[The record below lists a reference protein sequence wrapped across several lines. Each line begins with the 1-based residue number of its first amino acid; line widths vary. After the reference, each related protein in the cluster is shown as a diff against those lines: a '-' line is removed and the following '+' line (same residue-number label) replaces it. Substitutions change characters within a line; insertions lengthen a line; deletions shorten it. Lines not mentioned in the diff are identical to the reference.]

1 MTTPPTPFSPPRLI
15 TQQLFSR
22 RGIGYLYDHRN
33 ELDPGQVSII
43 NSLWNNRKKG
53 TLECQQT
60 ITYKLALTK
69 AGKLGWGRYYGSKGG
84 LETVEKECRG
94 TLCGDYYYDLDIV
107 NCHFVL
113 LAQFAKNL
121 FTRDLPEVERYIDNR
136 EEFLRIAGGDRET
149 AKNEIIKILY
159 GGTTKNEFLL
169 PLSRETRNFSKQ
181 LSGMPQY
188 AELFNAV
195 KHEDNVYGTFLSY
208 VLQTEERKCMLAMK
222 GSLERQNWS
231 VDVLCYDGLMIRKRD
246 TDLNAAMRKTEQ
258 DVEAETGYRVGIVNK
273 EMSSFEIPVL
283 MDEVVKGVTRAA
295 YETMKAE
302 FEMNNF
308 YYIPTNEF
316 VEVRGREMLR
326 MKMDHAREH
335 YGATFRFTHSD
346 KFEDYTTFF
355 DVWRQD
361 PKKRVIRS
369 LDMKPSDDPS
379 VFVLAPSFAW
389 MEEAEGGAGAVEKF
403 QELIRLFGNEAQQD
417 YITKWL
423 AQLIQKPFEPV
434 GTSIVVTGPKGSGKD
449 TPFDFFLQYVFGEM
463 YSRNYTCGG
472 SQFFDKHDEG
482 RMNRFFCKVEEA
494 NPEIFRK
501 NADKFKSIITA
512 NTETFNGKNQKPV
525 VAANYN
531 RFLLTCNSGCPV
543 EMTDGERR
551 FVILQCSRE
560 RKGDSAY
567 WTEVRRVLFNK
578 AAGVAVGKWLSEMDL
593 GDFDFRKIPE
603 NEYQNAII
611 DSIKSCEELFL
622 EQWDGV
628 GLSACDFFNKYRD
641 YCVEQ
646 NLPYAQNVKSLGFR
660 LLPFIRDGKL
670 KKVRKNSGF
679 VYVV

>member
-1 MTTPPTPFSPPRLI
+1 LGALLWIQGR
-15 TQQLFSR
+15 
-22 RGIGYLYDHRN
+22 IGDG
-33 ELDPGQVSII
+33 E
-43 NSLWNNRKKG
+43 
-53 TLECQQT
+53 
-60 ITYKLALTK
+60 
-69 AGKLGWGRYYGSKGG
+69 
-84 LETVEKECRG
+84 
-94 TLCGDYYYDLDIV
+94 YYYDLDIV

-113 LAQFAKNL
+113 LAQFAKKL
-121 FTRDLPEVERYIDNR
+121 FNKDMPEVERYIDNR

-149 AKNEIIKILY
+149 AKSEIIKILY
-159 GGTTKNEFLL
+159 GGSTKNEFLL
-169 PLSRETRNFSKQ
+169 PLSKETRTFSKQ

-208 VLQTEERKCMLAMK
+208 VLQTEERKCMLSMK

-246 TDLNAAMRKTEQ
+246 SDLNAAMRKTEQ
-258 DVEAETGYRVGIVNK
+258 DVEAETGYKVSIVNK

-308 YYIPTNEF
+308 YYMPTNEF

-326 MKMDHAREH
+326 MKIDHARE
-335 YGATFRFTHSD
+335 YYSSVWRFVHSD
-346 KFEDYTTFF
+346 KFEDYTSFF

-361 PKKRVIRS
+361 ATRRIIRS
-369 LDMKPSDDPS
+369 FDMKPNDDPS

-389 MEEAEGGAGAVEKF
+389 MEEAEGGVGAVEKF
-403 QELIRLFGNEAQQD
+403 QELIRLFGNEEQQN

-434 GTSIVVTGPKGSGKD
+434 GTSIVVTGPKGTGKD
-449 TPFDFFLQYVFGEM
+449 TPFDFFLQYVFGES

-512 NTETFNGKNQKPV
+512 NTEMFNGKNQKPI

-567 WTEVRRVLFNK
+567 WTEVRKVLFNK
-578 AAGVAVGKWLSEMDL
+578 GAGVAVGKWLSEMDL

-603 NEYQNAII
+603 NEYQNAIV

-628 GLSACDFFNKYRD
+628 GLSACDFFNTYKD
-641 YCVEQ
+641 FCVGQ
-646 NLPYAQNVKSLGFR
+646 NLPYAQNVKSLGIR

-670 KKVRKNSGF
+670 RKVRTNSGF
-679 VYVV
+679 VYAV

>member
-1 MTTPPTPFSPPRLI
+1 MTTPPSSFFPPRLI

-60 ITYKLALTK
+60 ITYKLATTK
-69 AGKLGWGRYYGSKGG
+69 AGKLGWGRYYSCKGG
-84 LETVEKECRG
+84 LETIEKECRG
-94 TLCGDYYYDLDIV
+94 TLCNDYYYDLDIV

-113 LAQFAKNL
+113 LAQFAKKL
-121 FTRDLPEVERYIDNR
+121 FHKDMPEVERYIDNR
-136 EEFLRIAGGDRET
+136 EEFLRTAGGSRED
-149 AKNEIIKILY
+149 AKLDIIKILY

-169 PLSRETRNFSKQ
+169 PLSKETRAFSKH
-181 LSGMPQY
+181 LSGLPQY
-188 AELFNAV
+188 AELFKAV

-208 VLQTEERKCMLAMK
+208 ILQTEERKCMLAMK
-222 GSLERQNWS
+222 GSLERMGWA

-246 TDLNAAMRKTEQ
+246 SDLDATIRTTES
-258 DVEAETGYRVGIVNK
+258 DVEAETGYKVSIVNK
-273 EMSSFEIPVL
+273 EMSSFEIPIL
-283 MDEVVKGVTRAA
+283 TDELVKGVTRDM
-295 YETMKAE
+295 YNRMKEE
-302 FEMNNF
+302 FETNNF
-308 YYIPTNEF
+308 YYIPTHEF
-316 VEVRGREMLR
+316 VEVRGREMTR

-335 YGATFRFTHSD
+335 YGTTFRFTHSD

-355 DVWRQD
+355 DIWRQD

-389 MEEAEGGAGAVEKF
+389 TEETEGGVGAVEKF
-403 QELIRLFGNEAQQD
+403 QELIRLFGNEEQQN

-434 GTSIVVTGPKGSGKD
+434 GTCIVVTGPKGSGKD
-449 TPFDFFLQYVFGEM
+449 TPFDFFLQYVFGES

-494 NPEIFRK
+494 NIEVFRK
-501 NADKFKSIITA
+501 NADKFKALITA
-512 NTETFNGKNQKPV
+512 NSEIFNGKSQRPV

-531 RFLLTCNSGCPV
+531 RFVLTCNPGCPV
-543 EMTDGERR
+543 DLADERR
-551 FVILQCSRE
+551 FIVAPCSSQ
-560 RKGDSAY
+560 RKGDTAY
-567 WTEVRRVLFNK
+567 WAEVRKVLFNRG
-578 AAGVAVGKWLSEMDL
+578 AGVAVGKWLSEIDL
-593 GDFDFRKIPE
+593 IDFDFRKIPE
-603 NEYQNAII
+603 SEYQTAIA
-611 DSIKSCEELFL
+611 DSIKTCEELFL
-622 EQWDGV
+622 EQWDGM

-641 YCVEQ
+641 FCVEQ
-646 NLPYAQNVKSLGFR
+646 NLPYAQNVKSLGVR
-660 LLPFIRDGKL
+660 HLPFIRDGKL